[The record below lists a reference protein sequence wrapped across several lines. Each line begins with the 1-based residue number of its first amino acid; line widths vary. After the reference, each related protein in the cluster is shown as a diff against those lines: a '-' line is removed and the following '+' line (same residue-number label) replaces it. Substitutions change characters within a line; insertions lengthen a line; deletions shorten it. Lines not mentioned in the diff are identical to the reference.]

1 MKRAL
6 PLVLLLIIG
15 FDAGAQQIAQYSQYV
30 FNHFSVNPAVAGSKD
45 CLDVRLGYRKQW
57 TGFEG
62 APVTAWASLHGA
74 IRPKGKPFQ
83 QNRHGIGAFIEADNA
98 GPIGYTQF
106 LLAYAYHIQVS
117 KDRFLSMGTY
127 VGMKQFKLDVA
138 ALTLGNYNDPVL
150 DSRKSVSVY
159 PMISPGIWLY
169 GKQGWTGLSFHQ
181 VLGNGIPDV
190 GTDSRFTRHYLFST
204 GHRFKLSK
212 AVALVPSTLVKL
224 SPASPLAIDMNVM
237 LEYRKRLG
245 IGVAYRNQDAVIFMI
260 KVPFLS
266 YFSLG
271 YSYDLTTSQLRA
283 ASSNTHEIILA
294 IYPCKPVDPSKR
306 IVSCPVFE

>member
-6 PLVLLLIIG
+6 PILLIMLL
-15 FDAGAQQIAQYSQYV
+15 APRAWSQQIPQYTQYV

-57 TGFEG
+57 TGFDG

-83 QNRHGIGAFIEADNA
+83 ENRHGIGTFIESDNA

-117 KDRFLSMGTY
+117 KDRFLSLGTY
-127 VGMKQFKLDVA
+127 AGLKQFKLDVA
-138 ALTLGNYNDPVL
+138 SLTLANYDDPVL
-150 DSRKSVSVY
+150 DSREAVSVY
-159 PMISPGIWLY
+159 PIISPGIWLY
-169 GKQGWTGLSFHQ
+169 GKQGWTGLSIHQ
-181 VLGNGIPDV
+181 MLGNRITDV
-190 GTDSRFTRHYLFST
+190 GIDSRYTRHFLFSA
-204 GHRFKLSK
+204 GHRYKLSRT
-212 AVALVPSTLVKL
+212 VALVPSTLVKL
-224 SPASPLAIDMNVM
+224 SPASPLAFDINVLM
-237 LEYRKRLG
+237 EYRKRLG
-245 IGVAYRNQDAVIFMI
+245 IGVSFRNQDALAFMI

-271 YSYDLTTSQLRA
+271 YSYDITTSDLRV